1 MNFVHQQ
8 LCPYGVETT
17 KEFLLRIK
25 VYFLYLHT
33 GETFTGVYSQRS
45 LQPPTKKKYRWAL
58 VILFFWPHLMACA
71 IVAPQLGVESGLSA
85 VTM

>member
-25 VYFLYLHT
+25 VYFLYLHA
-33 GETFTGVYSQRS
+33 GETFTGVYSQRA
-45 LQPPTKKKYRWAL
+45 KKKCRWAL

-71 IVAPQLGVESGLSA
+71 ILAPQLGVESGLSA